1 MSDYDACAEDYHQ
14 MMILRL
20 LEELIN
26 YLKKL
31 RFREIFH
38 FIEFSSGWQVGKLGN
53 SPKLFCIFR
62 QSLATCIWA
71 EVVVFSNTKPSC
83 RTQLEASVQ
92 FKGCSNSSPVSLSSF
107 YLTLGAT
114 DFCALYAFWKVE
126 GVAKLSDDGCT
137 RTYQFRNRAFKRT
150 RSSRCDWQLS
160 CGTSRH
166 SHDTSWKIILLSF
179 ISTPS
184 YIAIILDIP
193 CTEETFVKPY
203 SFHLPCNG
211 GLL

>member
-1 MSDYDACAEDYHQ
+1 MI
-14 MMILRL
+14 ILRL
-20 LEELIN
+20 VEELIN

-92 FKGCSNSSPVSLSSF
+92 LKGCSNSSPASLSRF

-114 DFCALYAFWKVE
+114 DFCALYAFERLRVWPNYPMMVVLGLINSE
-126 GVAKLSDDGCT
+126 IEPLNGREVADATDSWAAVQAATHTTHPEKS
-137 RTYQFRNRAFKRT
+137 FRWA
-150 RSSRCDWQLS
+150 SY
-160 CGTSRH
+160 RH
-166 SHDTSWKIILLSF
+166 LLILLLF
-179 ISTPS
+179 LTYLAPRR
-184 YIAIILDIP
+184 
-193 CTEETFVKPY
+193 
-203 SFHLPCNG
+203 
-211 GLL
+211 LL